1 MATEEELLRLPIGE
15 RIRHVRREILG
26 VTQEAFARQLGVSGR
41 TVKRWE
47 ASFIAPTREN
57 AEKIAALANLAS
69 EIFYPDETEE
79 SEPIIELRQ
88 MITGMEKMLVT
99 VTREMIET
107 LGEMS
112 AQLARQTDLLAKLEE
127 KVDDPAPA
135 PAASAR
141 RTRKR

>member
-1 MATEEELLRLPIGE
+1 M
-15 RIRHVRREILG
+15 
-26 VTQEAFARQLGVSGR
+26 
-41 TVKRWE
+41 KRWE

-57 AEKIAALANLAS
+57 AEKIAALASLAS

-88 MITGMEKMLVT
+88 MITGMEKMLVA